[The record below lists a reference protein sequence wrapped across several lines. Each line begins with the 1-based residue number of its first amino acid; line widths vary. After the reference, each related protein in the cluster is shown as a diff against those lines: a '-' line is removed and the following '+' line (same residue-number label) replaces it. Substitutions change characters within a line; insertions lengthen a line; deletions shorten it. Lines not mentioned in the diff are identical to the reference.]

1 MSEPTREQ
9 PVMTPTVS
17 TAPSSSRWS
26 LSNIP
31 SHVGPART
39 STLVMTV
46 LFLAIFALY
55 LNVRPPAT
63 PAATTPAG
71 TDTEQSIVPTT
82 PDPAPTTETTVPAPA
97 PGTTSPEEETTP
109 TEEPTQAPT
118 ETTAPPATTTPAPQT
133 TAPLPTSAP
142 SPSTG
147 SSSPTTTVSPPG

>member
-39 STLVMTV
+39 STVVMTV

-71 TDTEQSIVPTT
+71 TDTEQSTVPTT
-82 PDPAPTTETTVPAPA
+82 PDPVPTTETTAPA
-97 PGTTSPEEETTP
+97 PETTSPEETTP
-109 TEEPTQAPT
+109 PEEPTQEPT
-118 ETTAPPATTTPAPQT
+118 ETTAPPETTTPAPQT

-147 SSSPTTTVSPPG
+147 SSSPTTASPPG

>member
-39 STLVMTV
+39 STVVMTV

-71 TDTEQSIVPTT
+71 TDTEQSTVPTT
-82 PDPAPTTETTVPAPA
+82 PDPVPT
-97 PGTTSPEEETTP
+97 
-109 TEEPTQAPT
+109 T
-118 ETTAPPATTTPAPQT
+118 ETTAPPETTTPAPQT

-147 SSSPTTTVSPPG
+147 SSSPTTASPPG